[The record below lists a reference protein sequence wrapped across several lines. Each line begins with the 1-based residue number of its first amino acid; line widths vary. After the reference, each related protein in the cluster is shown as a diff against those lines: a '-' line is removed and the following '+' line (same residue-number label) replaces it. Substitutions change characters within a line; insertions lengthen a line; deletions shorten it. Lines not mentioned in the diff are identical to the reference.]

1 MKFLKNL
8 TKQQSIRRWR
18 IYILLYTH
26 EKRTNRGVKRRNS
39 LSYCISSCIDSTVSS
54 ISNLSSIVKAESLA
68 QPSSRSLPLKVSPKI
83 SIFQEFP
90 FSYPLWARRPCLC
103 LSSLNTSPFISYLFF
118 SCISFSW
125 LVSFETCT
133 IKIWSY
139 NNILSSS

>member
-1 MKFLKNL
+1 MKN
-8 TKQQSIRRWR
+8 IH
-18 IYILLYTH
+18 IVIHTH
-26 EKRTNRGVKRRNS
+26 ERRTNRGVKRRNS

-54 ISNLSSIVKAESLA
+54 ISKLSSWQSISNLSSIVKEESLT

-90 FSYPLWARRPCLC
+90 FSYPLWARSPC
-103 LSSLNTSPFISYLFF
+103 SLNTSPFISHLFF

-139 NNILSSS
+139 NNIPSSS